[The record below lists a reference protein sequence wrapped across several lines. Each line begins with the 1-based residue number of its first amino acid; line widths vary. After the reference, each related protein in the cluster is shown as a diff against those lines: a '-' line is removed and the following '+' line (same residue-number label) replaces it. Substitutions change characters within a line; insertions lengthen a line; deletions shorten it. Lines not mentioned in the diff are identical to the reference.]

1 MGFPARHLTEKTGV
15 LQVTKRSILLLQG
28 KTMQSPSS
36 YEKRTRIDKNVVEW
50 NVEVCPNSG
59 SISAERIATTRKSI
73 SGDFEP
79 TAHYER

>member
-1 MGFPARHLTEKTGV
+1 
-15 LQVTKRSILLLQG
+15 
-28 KTMQSPSS
+28 MQSSSS

-59 SISAERIATTRKSI
+59 PISRERIATTRKSM

-79 TAHYER
+79 TAHYETRIGLIFKSTRKDNAHECLRI